1 MLDYWLVMKMI
12 KQSQTTRQ
20 IADKLLEDYFSEE
33 QITLVS
39 RLFESPHLEKVAIDC
54 VAIRGMYYSEIQLTA
69 NIKQK
74 WDRKDHFVSAL
85 GLEGSRPTK
94 AEEYADGYRLRYEF
108 DELDNQT
115 VLLTC
120 FKIERD
126 NQFCYALNPR

>member
-1 MLDYWLVMKMI
+1 MT
-12 KQSQTTRQ
+12 KQSQSAKQ
-20 IADKLLEDYFSEE
+20 IADKILEDYFSKE
-33 QITLVS
+33 QIALVD
-39 RLFESPHLEKVAIDC
+39 RLSESPHLEKVAIDC

-74 WDRKDHFVSAL
+74 WDRKNDFVSAL

-94 AEEYADGYRLRYEF
+94 AEEYADGYRLKYEF

-126 NQFCYALNPR
+126 NQFCYALRP